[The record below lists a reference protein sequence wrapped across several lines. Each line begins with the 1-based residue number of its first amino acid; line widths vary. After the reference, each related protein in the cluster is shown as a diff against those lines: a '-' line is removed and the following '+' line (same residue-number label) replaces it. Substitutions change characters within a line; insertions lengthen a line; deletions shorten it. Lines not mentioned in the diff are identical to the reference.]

1 MKRFLVLLIT
11 AALALSLSELG
22 PANAQGE
29 VRRPFVLKADPSIQ
43 GSGPT
48 AQPSDGALDIG
59 IEAAILLALS
69 NNRGLR
75 VELYNTEIQ
84 RTAEAEEEAVF
95 DPVLGAELA
104 YQRQKGISRRS
115 GDSLLELDEQG
126 LSAQVSLSRQFE
138 TGTILKAA
146 VSSAKSWADLYS
158 DLYEARGGV
167 SITQAILRG
176 AGRDVNLA
184 GVRQARIL
192 SRISEYEF
200 RAFSETLV
208 AEVEEAYWDYALAS
222 KQIEIF
228 EKSLLVAEDQ
238 LREIEELIAVGRLAE
253 TETTAAQA
261 EIASQRQGL
270 IEAKGSADK
279 ARLRLLR
286 LLNPPGPGLWER
298 EIRLSQEP
306 RPPQGTTMTPVEE
319 HVKVALRLRPELNQA
334 RLGLKRADLE
344 IVKTKNGL
352 LPRMDFFLEL
362 GKTGYSDSFGRSF
375 KRISE
380 DHFDLSA
387 GFSFEFPPENRKAE
401 AVHKR
406 ALLTKEQALEALEN
420 LAQIIELDVRSGY
433 IEATRA
439 REKIAAGEASR
450 RLQEEKLRIE
460 TEKLRVGR
468 STAFLVSQAQR
479 DLLSS
484 RINEIKFT
492 ADYLKALVRL
502 YLLEGSLLE
511 RRAIEAP
518 GAEPVE
524 Q

>member
-1 MKRFLVLLIT
+1 MPQADERK
-11 AALALSLSELG
+11 
-22 PANAQGE
+22 
-29 VRRPFVLKADPSIQ
+29 PFVLKSDPSEQ
-43 GSGPT
+43 TS
-48 AQPSDGALDIG
+48 AQMVKQRESTLDIG

-69 NNRGLR
+69 NNRSLR
-75 VELYNTEIQ
+75 VELYNTEIR
-84 RTAEAEEEAVF
+84 RTSETEEEAVF
-95 DPVLGAELA
+95 DPVLGAGAA
-104 YQRQKGISRRS
+104 YERQKGISRRS
-115 GDSLLELDEQG
+115 DDALREMDEQS
-126 LSAQVSLSRQFE
+126 LSGQVSMSRQFE

-146 VSSAKSWADLYS
+146 ISSTRSWADLYS
-158 DLYEARGGV
+158 DLYEARAGI

-184 GVRQARIL
+184 ALRQARIL
-192 SRISEYEF
+192 SQISEYEF
-200 RAFSETLV
+200 RAFSEALV

-228 EKSLLVAEDQ
+228 EKSLLLAEDQ
-238 LREIEELIAVGRLAE
+238 LREIVELIAVGRLAE

-261 EIASQRQGL
+261 EIAIQRQGL
-270 IEAKGSADK
+270 IEAKGTADK

-286 LLNPPGPGLWER
+286 LLNPPGPGLWDR

-306 RPPQGTTMTPVEE
+306 RPPVGAGMAPVEE

-334 RLGLKRADLE
+334 RLGIKRQDLE
-344 IVKTKNGL
+344 IIKTKNGL
-352 LPRMDFFLEL
+352 LPKMDFFLEL

-375 KRISE
+375 KRIS
-380 DHFDLSA
+380 DDYFDLSA
-387 GFSFEFPPENRKAE
+387 GVTFEFPPDNRKAE
-401 AVHKR
+401 ASHKR
-406 ALLTKEQALEALEN
+406 ALLTKEQAMEALQN
-420 LAQIIELDVRSGY
+420 LTQLVELDVRSGY
-433 IEATRA
+433 IEVTRA

-484 RINEIKFT
+484 RINEIRFA

-511 RRAIEAP
+511 RRGIEAP
-518 GAEPVE
+518 GKEPVE